1 MTETS
6 KISTI
11 LENSPSVELLRL
23 RNKTL
28 IFEFFLLTFTKEIT
42 NISFENLLQRLVD
55 FTSHHKISLEEETE
69 ETIFDTMEIKS
80 KNTIRDWTNKGFLT
94 NYRIENGDVYY
105 ELSPHTNKTINW
117 LHSLEKKE
125 FVGAESKFKDIF
137 NKLKELVEFTN
148 EDKEKRIEIL
158 EDKKLQ
164 IEQEIQQLK
173 IGEDV
178 KVFEEHEIIPR
189 FQQLTFSAKELLSD
203 FKEVEEN
210 FKSITKEIY
219 QKHTDLDLSK
229 SDVLNFTFDAIDDL
243 RESHQGKSFYA
254 FWQFLMDRNL
264 QEEWSELTN
273 ELYRTLNEKGIS
285 INDTFLKGMKNY
297 LHVSGKKVY
306 QANDKMAD
314 KMSRIIRENSHS
326 DKELTNKV
334 IQEIKSYLTEI
345 SKTKKTPEISI
356 EVETDVIINIPFEK
370 RLTFEPKEDVVYESK
385 PELADNTI
393 SLSTELSKIFNQ
405 NIIDKKILRNRIK
418 DILNTK
424 SQTTL
429 YEVIEQSG
437 GIEKGLPELFGYF
450 GVVKDFSHTFNTD
463 KLQEIVFD
471 KIKNKSIKVPEI
483 ILIK

>member
-1 MTETS
+1 
-6 KISTI
+6 
-11 LENSPSVELLRL
+11 
-23 RNKTL
+23 
-28 IFEFFLLTFTKEIT
+28 
-42 NISFENLLQRLVD
+42 
-55 FTSHHKISLEEETE
+55 
-69 ETIFDTMEIKS
+69 MEIKS

-94 NYRIENGDVYY
+94 NYRVENGDIYY

-117 LHSLEKKE
+117 LYSLEKKE

-158 EDKKLQ
+158 EDRKLQ

-178 KVFEEHEIIPR
+178 KIFEEHEIIPR

-210 FKSITKEIY
+210 FKNITKEIY
-219 QKHTDLDLSK
+219 QKHTDVDLSK

-273 ELYRTLNEKGIS
+273 ELYSTLNEKGIN

-297 LHVSGKKVY
+297 LHISGKKVY
-306 QANDKMAD
+306 QANDKMAE

-334 IQEIKSYLTEI
+334 IQEIKSHLTEI
-345 SKTKKTPEISI
+345 SKTKKIPEISI
-356 EVETDVIINIPFEK
+356 EVETDAIINIPFEK
-370 RLTFEPKEDVVYESK
+370 RLTFEPKEDIVYESK
-385 PELADNTI
+385 PKLAENEI
-393 SLSTELSKIFNQ
+393 SQSTQLSKIFNQ

-418 DILNTK
+418 DILNEK

-429 YEVIEQSG
+429 SEVIEQSG
-437 GIEKGLPELFGYF
+437 GIDKGLPELFGYF
-450 GVVKDFSHTFNTD
+450 GVVKDFTHTFNTD
-463 KLQEIVFD
+463 RLQEIVFD
-471 KIKNKSIKVPEI
+471 KTKNKSIKVPEI
-483 ILIK
+483 ILIR

>member
-1 MTETS
+1 MTEKS

-11 LENSPSVELLRL
+11 LDDSPSVELLRL
-23 RNKTL
+23 RNKAL
-28 IFEFFLLTFTKEIT
+28 IFEFFILTFTKERT

-55 FTSHHKISLEEETE
+55 FTSHHKVSLEEETE
-69 ETIFDTMEIKS
+69 KTVFDPMEIKS

-94 NYRIENGDVYY
+94 NYRVENGDIYY

-117 LHSLEKKE
+117 LYSLEKKE

-158 EDKKLQ
+158 EDRKLQ

-178 KVFEEHEIIPR
+178 KIFEEHEIIPR

-210 FKSITKEIY
+210 FKNITKEIY
-219 QKHTDLDLSK
+219 QKHTDVDLSK

-273 ELYRTLNEKGIS
+273 ELYSTLNEKGIN

-297 LHVSGKKVY
+297 LHISGKKVY
-306 QANDKMAD
+306 QANDKMAE

-334 IQEIKSYLTEI
+334 IQEIKSHLTEI
-345 SKTKKTPEISI
+345 SKTKKIPEISI
-356 EVETDVIINIPFEK
+356 EVETDAIINIQFEK
-370 RLTFEPKEDVVYESK
+370 RLTFEPKEDIVYESK
-385 PELADNTI
+385 PKLAENEI
-393 SLSTELSKIFNQ
+393 SQSTQLSKIFNQ

-418 DILNTK
+418 DILNEK

-429 YEVIEQSG
+429 SEVIEQSG
-437 GIEKGLPELFGYF
+437 GIDKGLPELFGYF
-450 GVVKDFSHTFNTD
+450 GVVKDFTHTFNTD
-463 KLQEIVFD
+463 RLQEIVFD
-471 KIKNKSIKVPEI
+471 KTKNKSIKVPEI
-483 ILIK
+483 ILIR

>member
-1 MTETS
+1 MTEKS
-6 KISTI
+6 KISKI
-11 LENSPSVELLRL
+11 LDDSPSVELLRL
-23 RNKTL
+23 RNKAL
-28 IFEFFLLTFTKEIT
+28 IFEFFILTFTKERT
-42 NISFENLLQRLVD
+42 NISFENLLQCLVD

-69 ETIFDTMEIKS
+69 KTIFDPMEIKS

-94 NYRIENGDVYY
+94 NYRVENGDVYY

-203 FKEVEEN
+203 FSEVEEN

-219 QKHTDLDLSK
+219 QKHTDVDLTK
-229 SDVLNFTFDAIDDL
+229 SDILNFTFDAIDDL
-243 RESHQGKSFYA
+243 KESHQGKSFYA
-254 FWQFLMDRNL
+254 FWRFLTDISL
-264 QEEWSELTN
+264 QEEWSDLTN
-273 ELYRTLNEKGIS
+273 ELYRTLNEKGIN

-306 QANDKMAD
+306 QANDKMAE

-326 DKELTNKV
+326 DKELANKV
-334 IQEIKSYLTEI
+334 IQEIKSHLTEI
-345 SKTKKTPEISI
+345 SKTKKIPKISI
-356 EVETDVIINIPFEK
+356 EVETDAIINIPFEK
-370 RLTFEPKEDVVYESK
+370 ILTFEPKEDVVYESK
-385 PELADNTI
+385 PKLAENEI
-393 SLSTELSKIFNQ
+393 SQSTQLSKIFNQ

-418 DILNTK
+418 DILNKK

-429 YEVIEQSG
+429 YEVIKQSG

-450 GVVKDFSHTFNTD
+450 GVVKDFTHTFNTD

-471 KIKNKSIKVPEI
+471 KTKNKSIKIPEV
-483 ILIK
+483 ILIR